1 VRELISIPLNR
12 VELSGS
18 RPTIPDTVNAMSQS
32 LRALGL
38 INPITVRP
46 TKIYDGAIYVPGYQV
61 VAGNHRVAA
70 ARALGW
76 TDIEA
81 FEIPDGDRLDHELRE
96 IDENLCRAELS
107 PSQRSYAI
115 KRRKEIWEMHNPEGG
130 RISPTLGGEQ
140 KVGFAADTE
149 KASGES
155 KRRVNEHLARAEAL
169 GDDLLEVTG
178 TSLDKGV
185 ELDALKLMPEQDRKE
200 LIQRAKAGE
209 VVSARTIKPEQ
220 KDLSSRL
227 IAALEAVADLAV
239 TQGMKPGE
247 FSKLFADD
255 AELHVTKKALDGIE
269 VAQAL
274 RGILMR
280 ADRAKVA

>member
-1 VRELISIPLNR
+1 M
-12 VELSGS
+12 ELSGS

-46 TKIYDGAIYVPGYQV
+46 TKVYDGAIYVPGYQV
-61 VAGNHRVAA
+61 VAGNHRVVA

-76 TDIEA
+76 TEIEA
-81 FEIPDGDRLDHELRE
+81 FEIPDDDRLDHELRE

-115 KRRKEIWEMHNPEGG
+115 KRRKEIWEMRNQTGG
-130 RISPTLGGEQ
+130 TNCSTSLPDGRKAGQQHEKQ
-140 KVGFAADTE
+140 FAADT
-149 KASGES
+149 ASATGQS
-155 KRRVNEHLARAEAL
+155 KQDINRHIARAEAL
-169 GDDLLEVTG
+169 GDDLLEVAG

-185 ELDALKLMPEQDRKE
+185 ELDALKSMPEPKRKE

-209 VVSARTIKPEQ
+209 QVSARAKPEQ
-220 KDLSSRL
+220 KDLSDRL
-227 IAALEAVADLAV
+227 MEALEAVAELAAA
-239 TQGMKPGE
+239 QGMKPGE
-247 FSKLFADD
+247 FSKLFAND